1 MKDFDFVIPK
11 YTHEVMVTDNETGLE
26 FSYSRHQ
33 SASSAMSKLEILKTI
48 TTYPPTI
55 REILD

>member
-1 MKDFDFVIPK
+1 MKDFIPQK
-11 YTHEVMVTDNETGLE
+11 FTHEVMVVDSTTGLE

-33 SASSAMSKLEILKTI
+33 SASSAMKKLEILRTI
-48 TTYPPTI
+48 TIYPPMI